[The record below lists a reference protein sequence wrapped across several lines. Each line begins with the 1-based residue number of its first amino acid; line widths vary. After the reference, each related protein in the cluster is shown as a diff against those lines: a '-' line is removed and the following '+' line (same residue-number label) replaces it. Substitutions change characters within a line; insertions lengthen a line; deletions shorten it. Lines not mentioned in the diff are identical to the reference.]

1 MEALQFCAG
10 RGSLLIHAWDSQGV
24 VVDVGDCGWDRGTRH
39 SRGPS
44 VQSPNV
50 LERTAKALEEVMAE
64 ECQS

>member
-1 MEALQFCAG
+1 MMTLRRAIC

-44 VQSPNV
+44 VQSPNI